1 MIVLHRK
8 TLAGAEVASL
18 PDLSMQ
24 FVRRASHYPREKNAA
39 DANYVDKSAEKKNS
53 KSAGHELSRFD
64 NLV

>member
-24 FVRRASHYPREKNAA
+24 FVRRASHYLGENRLTFTYLTPPNYAESQVVSGGIGIARFL
-39 DANYVDKSAEKKNS
+39 ANI
-53 KSAGHELSRFD
+53 
-64 NLV
+64 